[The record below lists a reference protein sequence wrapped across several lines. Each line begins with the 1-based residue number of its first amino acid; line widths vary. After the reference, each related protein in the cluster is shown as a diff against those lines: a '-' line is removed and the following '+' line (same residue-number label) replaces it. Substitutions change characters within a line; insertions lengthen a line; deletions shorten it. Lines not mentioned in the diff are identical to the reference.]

1 MIRLACS
8 LLTIAPMTTDTA
20 NEGMSRRADRR
31 DAPLAGVAILVVE
44 DDPDARRM
52 ASVALE
58 AWGAIVVGVGS
69 AEDAMKALESV
80 IPAIV
85 LTDLGLPRLDGT
97 WLLRQIRK
105 LPGDKGGLVPVVA
118 FSAYFQ
124 PREREL
130 IRAAGFQDLISKPI
144 DPFELCS
151 VIAKTLS

>member
-1 MIRLACS
+1 MTRTDHTNRL
-8 LLTIAPMTTDTA
+8 MD
-20 NEGMSRRADRR
+20 RAS
-31 DAPLAGVAILVVE
+31 APLAGVAILVVE
-44 DDPDARRM
+44 DDPDARRL

-58 AWGAIVVGVGS
+58 AWGGIVVSVGT
-69 AEDAMKALESV
+69 AEDALKTFHSIL
-80 IPAIV
+80 PAIV

-105 LPGDKGGLVPVVA
+105 LPADKGGRVPVVA

-151 VIAKTLS
+151 VIARTLG

>member
-1 MIRLACS
+1 MIATNMR
-8 LLTIAPMTTDTA
+8 I
-20 NEGMSRRADRR
+20 EGMNPTMDKAS
-31 DAPLAGVAILVVE
+31 APLAGVAILVVE
-44 DDPDARRM
+44 DDPDARRL

-58 AWGAIVVGVGS
+58 AWGGIVVSVGS
-69 AEDAMKALESV
+69 AEEALKAFQSI

-105 LPGDKGGLVPVVA
+105 LPQDKGGRVPVVA

>member
-1 MIRLACS
+1 
-8 LLTIAPMTTDTA
+8 MTTTNTR
-20 NEGMSRRADRR
+20 NERMSRQMDRG
-31 DAPLAGVAILVVE
+31 DAPLSGVAILVVE
-44 DDPDARRM
+44 DDPDARRL

-58 AWGAIVVGVGS
+58 AWGGIVVSVGS
-69 AEDAMKALESV
+69 AEEALKVFQSI

-105 LPGDKGGLVPVVA
+105 LPHDKGGRVPVVA

>member
-1 MIRLACS
+1 
-8 LLTIAPMTTDTA
+8 
-20 NEGMSRRADRR
+20 MSREMDRAG
-31 DAPLAGVAILVVE
+31 APLAGVAILVVE
-44 DDPDARRM
+44 DDSDARRL
-52 ASVALE
+52 ASIALE
-58 AWGAIVVGVGS
+58 AWGG
-69 AEDAMKALESV
+69 
-80 IPAIV
+80 IV
-85 LTDLGLPRLDGT
+85 LTDLGLPRLDGR

-105 LPGDKGGLVPVVA
+105 LPADKGGRVPVVA

>member
-1 MIRLACS
+1 
-8 LLTIAPMTTDTA
+8 LLFDHDAMTATNTS
-20 NEGMSRRADRR
+20 NESRSRQMDKAT
-31 DAPLAGVAILVVE
+31 APLAGVAILVVE
-44 DDPDARRM
+44 DDPDARHL

-58 AWGAIVVGVGS
+58 AWGAIVVSVGN
-69 AEDAMKALESV
+69 AEEALKTFQSI

-97 WLLRQIRK
+97 WLLRQIRQ
-105 LPGDKGGLVPVVA
+105 LPHEKGGRVPVVA

-130 IRAAGFQDLISKPI
+130 IRAAGFHDLISKPI

>member
-1 MIRLACS
+1 M
-8 LLTIAPMTTDTA
+8 
-20 NEGMSRRADRR
+20 GKG
-31 DAPLAGVAILVVE
+31 DAPLAGIAILVVE
-44 DDPDARRM
+44 DDPDARRL

-58 AWGAIVVGVGS
+58 AWGGIVVSVTS
-69 AEDAMKALESV
+69 AEDALKTFQSI

-97 WLLRQIRK
+97 WLLREIRK
-105 LPGDKGGLVPVVA
+105 LPADKGGRVPVVA

-130 IRAAGFQDLISKPI
+130 IRAAGFHDLISKPI

>member
-1 MIRLACS
+1 M
-8 LLTIAPMTTDTA
+8 D
-20 NEGMSRRADRR
+20 RAS
-31 DAPLAGVAILVVE
+31 APLSGVAILVVE
-44 DDPDARRM
+44 DDPDARRL

-58 AWGAIVVGVGS
+58 SWGGIVIGVGT
-69 AEDAMKALESV
+69 AEEALKAFQSIL
-80 IPAIV
+80 PAIV

-105 LPGDKGGLVPVVA
+105 LPADRGGRVPVVA
-118 FSAYFQ
+118 FSAFFQ

-151 VIAKTLS
+151 VIARTLS

>member
-1 MIRLACS
+1 MNRQ
-8 LLTIAPMTTDTA
+8 MD
-20 NEGMSRRADRR
+20 RAS
-31 DAPLAGVAILVVE
+31 APLAGVAILVVE
-44 DDPDARRM
+44 DDPDVRRL

-58 AWGAIVVGVGS
+58 AWGGIVVSVS
-69 AEDAMKALESV
+69 TAEDALKTFQSI

-97 WLLRQIRK
+97 WLLRQIRR
-105 LPGDKGGLVPVVA
+105 LPADKGGRVPVIA

-130 IRAAGFQDLISKPI
+130 IRAAGFHGLIGKPT

-151 VIAKTLS
+151 VIAKALS

>member
-1 MIRLACS
+1 M
-8 LLTIAPMTTDTA
+8 
-20 NEGMSRRADRR
+20 DRGG
-31 DAPLAGVAILVVE
+31 APLAGVAILVVE
-44 DDPDARRM
+44 DDPDARRV

-58 AWGAIVVGVGS
+58 AWGGIVIGVGS
-69 AEDAMKALESV
+69 AEEALKAFQSI

-97 WLLRQIRK
+97 WLLRQIRR
-105 LPGDKGGLVPVVA
+105 LPSDKGGRVPVVA
-118 FSAYFQ
+118 FSAFFQ

-144 DPFELCS
+144 DPFQLCS